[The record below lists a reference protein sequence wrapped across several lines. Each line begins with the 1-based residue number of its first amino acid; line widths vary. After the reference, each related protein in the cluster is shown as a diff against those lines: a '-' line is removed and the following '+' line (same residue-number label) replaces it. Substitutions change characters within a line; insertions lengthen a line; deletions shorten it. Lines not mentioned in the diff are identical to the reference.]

1 VSAREIT
8 LTVAIMLGAGL
19 GADLVSRVL
28 RLPSMVVLVAAG
40 VALGPYGLEALD
52 LELDSVGMELLFTL
66 GISLILF
73 HGGLGLSLRVLSR
86 VAVALGLLAV
96 PGVLITAA
104 VTGTA
109 AAVAFGIPLESGLL
123 IGAVVAPTDPAI
135 LIPLFERATVRP
147 KVAQTIIAE
156 SALNDPTGAVLALSI
171 AAFVIGGG
179 GSFDEPLLEFVKA
192 IAISTALG
200 LALGLVLGVA
210 ISHRWLGLWR
220 DSPAIAVML
229 IVSGGYFTI
238 DTVGGSGY
246 LGAFIAGVIVG
257 NLDVLGLG
265 MHSRHEQA
273 LRSFAAILADVMVI
287 FVFIALGVNLPLG
300 SLGEYGLPALAT
312 LAVLLFVARPL
323 TVLACLLPDRRGK
336 WSREEILFLGWTRE
350 TGVVPAAIT
359 GLLVAR
365 GIPDGDQL
373 VTTVALAIVVTL
385 LLQSTTKAPLAHR
398 LGLVDRPRI
407 P

>member
-1 VSAREIT
+1 MSAREIT
-8 LTVAIMLGAGL
+8 QTVAIMLGAGL
-19 GADLVSRVL
+19 CADLVSRLL
-28 RLPSMVVLVAAG
+28 RLPSMVVLVGAG
-40 VALGPYGLEALD
+40 LALGPYGLEALD

-66 GISLILF
+66 GVSLILF
-73 HGGLGLSLRVLSR
+73 HGGLGLSLRVLRR

-96 PGVLITAA
+96 PGVVITAA
-104 VTGTA
+104 VTGAA
-109 AAVAFGIPLESGLL
+109 AAVAFGIPLERGFL
-123 IGAVVAPTDPAI
+123 IGAVLAPTDPAI
-135 LIPLFERATVRP
+135 LIPLFQRARIRP
-147 KVAQTIIAE
+147 KLTQTIIAE

-179 GSFDEPLLEFVKA
+179 GSFDEPLLEFVQA

-200 LALGLVLGVA
+200 TGLGLVLGLA

-220 DSPAIAVML
+220 ESPAIAVML

-265 MHSRHEQA
+265 MHSKHEET
-273 LRSFAAILADVMVI
+273 LRSFAAIMADVMVI
-287 FVFIALGVNLPLG
+287 FVFVALGANLPLG

-323 TVLACLLPDRRGK
+323 TVVACLLPDRRGS

-350 TGVVPAAIT
+350 TGVVPAALA

-365 GIPDGDQL
+365 GVPDGDQL

-385 LLQSTTKAPLAHR
+385 LLQSTTKALLARR
-398 LGLVDRPRI
+398 LGLVD
-407 P
+407 